1 VVVGSKSRC
10 DGVERDD
17 HLNGEAEACV
27 RRRVEIRRSKNMF
40 GISIQCAG
48 AFLEV
53 KGVADFGEAT

>member
-1 VVVGSKSRC
+1 VGVGSKSRC

-40 GISIQCAG
+40 GISFRRLRG
-48 AFLEV
+48 
-53 KGVADFGEAT
+53 